1 MLRYASIAMVEQQD
15 TKNRDEYVYAD
26 DILNEASALYVK
38 LGKKLD
44 ELSRM
49 IK

>member
-26 DILNEASALYVK
+26 DVLKDVSALYAK

-49 IK
+49 IR